1 MTAKDVAVSLRG
13 VAVERGGVTVWS
25 EGTFDIPVGGVAGV
39 IGPNGSGKTSLLEL
53 LVGLIGP
60 SEGSVEV
67 LGRTP
72 RRGDPRIGYVP
83 QKFASTVADDV
94 RCWDV
99 VALGVTG
106 TRWGMGRLT
115 SAERDAVDRALISVS
130 AGDLA
135 NRRMSQLSGGQQQRV
150 AIAQAVVARPELLLL
165 DEPLANLDL
174 RSQREIV
181 SLLGDLAGNGLTVMV
196 VAHDLDPL
204 LPLLTSAVYLLDGHP
219 HYASI
224 GEVVDPELLSHL
236 YGTEVRVV
244 RTAQGDLFTR
254 GA

>member
-204 LPLLTSAVYLLDGHP
+204 LPLLTSAVYLLDGHA
-219 HYASI
+219 HHDSI